1 MYCWRKSADYFEPTR
16 ATPFALRNRLSLST
30 CAARYRQSSGVKQG
44 CVLAPTLFS
53 LMFSTMLTDA
63 FRDCDAGVRIRHN
76 ARREVVQPETSAGR
90 HKGEGDCN
98 QGLSLCGRLCPQRQK
113 QEIQLEIDRLSTACD
128 NFGLS
133 ISTKKDWSDVSAS
146 SQQPIS
152 GTHHHSQ
159 RWETPG
165 CWEFHLP
172 WHHPLKQHN
181 LQSQQCVWAAQED
194 ILGEKRNSP
203 CHLTQS
209 LQSSSSHHPPVR
221 LRDLD
226 CLQTSRKAAEPLP
239 TTMPLDT
246 PQHPKEGQNLEH
258 WCSAESQHAQHH
270 YLHAKGPNQMGR

>member
-133 ISTKKDWSDVSAS
+133 ISLKKTEVMF
-146 SQQPIS
+146 QPAPS
-152 GTHHHSQ
+152 N
-159 RWETPG
+159 PY
-165 CWEFHLP
+165 
-172 WHHPLKQHN
+172 
-181 LQSQQCVWAAQED
+181 QEP
-194 ILGEKRNSP
+194 IITVKGEK
-203 CHLTQS
+203 
-209 LQSSSSHHPPVR
+209 LQAVENFTYLGITLSNNIISKVSSAFGR
-221 LRDLD
+221 LRKTFWERRGIHLA
-226 CLQTSRKAAEPLP
+226 T
-239 TTMPLDT
+239 
-246 PQHPKEGQNLEH
+246 
-258 WCSAESQHAQHH
+258 
-270 YLHAKGPNQMGR
+270 